1 MLRRVLVGVAG
12 FAIFSMGTAFADLT
26 FTIDTG
32 NGPPG
37 LGQGAGPYATALVH
51 LVDATNATVTFDS
64 LDDGTY
70 TYLMGDGGTIG
81 VNVNASSWTFSV
93 SGTNS
98 FAGFTPG
105 PFSDG
110 GAGNEDGFGSFNQ
123 KINSVD
129 GYTHSSTEVVL
140 NLTNTGG
147 TWADASNVLTDNA
160 KGFSVAIHGFAC
172 TDPCD
177 VGNDAAFTGF
187 GSNGGNGTPTG
198 GPVPEPG
205 SIILLGSALLL
216 TIAKLRK
223 RFVRS

>member
-1 MLRRVLVGVAG
+1 MKMLRRVLVCVAG
-12 FAIFSMGTAFADLT
+12 FAIFSMGTAFADFM

-32 NGPPG
+32 NGPSG

-51 LVDATNATVTFDS
+51 LVNPTNATVTFDS

-70 TYLMGDGGTIG
+70 TYLMGDGGSVG
-81 VNVNASSWTFSV
+81 VNVDAISWTFTV

-123 KINSVD
+123 KIVSSD
-129 GYTHSSTEVVL
+129 GYTHSSTEIVL

-147 TWADASNVLTDNA
+147 AWADASSVLSANA

-172 TDPCD
+172 IDPCD
-177 VGNDAAFTGF
+177 VANDAAFTGF
-187 GSNGGNGTPTG
+187 GTNGGGGTDTG
-198 GPVPEPG
+198 
-205 SIILLGSALLL
+205 
-216 TIAKLRK
+216 
-223 RFVRS
+223 

>member
-1 MLRRVLVGVAG
+1 MLRRVLICAAG
-12 FAIFSMGTAFADLT
+12 FAMVSMGTAFADLL

-32 NGPPG
+32 NSPSG
-37 LGQGAGPYATALVH
+37 LAQGTGPYATALVH

-70 TYLMGDGGTIG
+70 TYLMGDGGTVG
-81 VNVNASSWTFSV
+81 VNVDASSWTFSV

-105 PFSDG
+105 PFSNG
-110 GAGNEDGFGSFNQ
+110 GAGNEDGFGAFNQ
-123 KINSVD
+123 TIKSFD
-129 GYTHSSTEVVL
+129 GYTHSSSEIVL
-140 NLTNTGG
+140 SLTNTGG
-147 TWADASNVLTDNA
+147 TWADASSVLTANA

-177 VGNDAAFTGF
+177 VANDAAFTGF
-187 GSNGGNGTPTG
+187 GTNGGGGTDTG

-205 SIILLGSALLL
+205 SLILLGSGLLL
-216 TIAKLRK
+216 TCATLRK
-223 RFVRS
+223 RFAR

>member
-1 MLRRVLVGVAG
+1 M
-12 FAIFSMGTAFADLT
+12 FSMGTAFADLM
-26 FTIDTG
+26 FTVDTG

-37 LGQGAGPYATALVH
+37 LGQGTGPYATALVH
-51 LVDATNATVTFDS
+51 LVDATNATVTFTFDS

-81 VNVNASSWTFSV
+81 VSVDASSWTFGV

-105 PFSDG
+105 PFSNG
-110 GAGNEDGFGSFNQ
+110 GAANEDGFGSFNQ
-123 KINSVD
+123 TINSFD

-140 NLTNTGG
+140 NLANTGG
-147 TWADASNVLTDNA
+147 TWADASSVLTANA

-177 VGNDAAFTGF
+177 VANEAAFTGF
-187 GSNGGNGTPTG
+187 GANGDGGTTPSG
-198 GPVPEPG
+198 GSVRAASFYWVQPYC
-205 SIILLGSALLL
+205 SSAPNC
-216 TIAKLRK
+216 ARD
-223 RFVRS
+223 